1 MTTLIDEKLKVYGAL
16 QTGQLQS
23 NIIKEFFSHT
33 IYVSIEIQKL
43 FVSKQQVLS
52 QFNEN
57 TLVKG
62 VSWMVHCDSFNV
74 MIWF

>member
-16 QTGQLQS
+16 QTGQLQN
-23 NIIKEFFSHT
+23 NIILFTYRYICK
-33 IYVSIEIQKL
+33 EIQKL

-62 VSWMVHCDSFNV
+62 VS
-74 MIWF
+74 